1 MNGYKRLKQLYDAN
15 ANVRDFVNDK
25 KASHPIYWDKPFTT
39 ADIIRAYS
47 ETIYT
52 LVKIEF
58 NGYNLCLTNSPY
70 SSITYGG
77 ETYNNNGWLET
88 IKENK
93 ESVEMNS
100 KGVDINLKVDLEIF
114 KSTMNNKRYIR
125 APVYVYH
132 AFMGVSGVDVP
143 DVVVPMYKG
152 FVDKMTGTFDRNSDK
167 YDRLSI
173 STINSLK
180 RLTDLTSTK
189 TAHAT
194 HIAVVPGDN
203 CLIYS
208 ASTEA
213 SKRQKWKQ
221 R

>member
-1 MNGYKRLKQLYDAN
+1 MNGYKRLKQLYDKN

-25 KASHPIYWDKPFTT
+25 KAMHPIYWDKPFTN

-70 SSITYGG
+70 SSIIYGG
-77 ETYNNNGWLET
+77 ETYNNNGWLEA

-213 SKRQKWKQ
+213 SKQQKWKQ